1 MNIITSMRLACSVLL
16 LGLITTTA
24 HADTLSYDAVGNI
37 ASRTSAQGT
46 TTYSYDAL
54 SRLTAETSPT
64 GTQSYTY
71 DANGNR
77 LSDGLGNYTYAP
89 GSNRITSRYGKAITT
104 DAAGNITAD
113 GQGHTYVYNQRG
125 YLSEARLNGVLLA
138 SYTYD
143 YRGLR
148 TRKVTTA
155 AAPQGAQVVRYTYDE
170 AHHLIAE
177 NSGTG
182 AAIRTYV
189 WRDDTPL
196 AQIDH
201 VPSRRIIYLETDHL
215 NTPRVAR
222 DQARNVVWT
231 WDSDAFG
238 ATPPNPNPS
247 GAGVV
252 TINLRFPGQY
262 YDQETGLHYNGFR
275 YYHPGMG
282 QYIQP
287 DPIGLRGGTF
297 STYTYVN
304 NNPVNFNDPSGL
316 CPSCVG
322 AIYGGISGAVGGV
335 ITADLSPGNNIF
347 GTVKSAVLG
356 AFAGAAT
363 GAVAP
368 WLSYEAGAA
377 AAAIGV
383 ARTVGTV
390 AATATVGGASSA
402 VGQFAGNV
410 VTGQPLGTEFSWG
423 AVAGSA
429 TGSVLAYIP
438 AKIAGGMAGATV
450 GTSIP
455 FGSGSLTIAS
465 QTVQNTANTFR
476 AIAEG
481 SIGGVFEAG
490 GQAVQSQYFPSMPS
504 ATQGAAGGF
513 LLYPNKANTNM
524 MQSVYSK

>member
-1 MNIITSMRLACSVLL
+1 MSEDAPRLIIQNDGAHHTMNIITSMRLACSVLL

-64 GTQSYTY
+64 GSQSYTY

-77 LSDGLGNYTYAP
+77 LSDGLGNYTYSAT
-89 GSNRITSRYGKAITT
+89 SNRITSRYGKAITT

-304 NNPVNFNDPSGL
+304 NNPMW
-316 CPSCVG
+316 
-322 AIYGGISGAVGGV
+322 GGI
-335 ITADLSPGNNIF
+335 
-347 GTVKSAVLG
+347 
-356 AFAGAAT
+356 
-363 GAVAP
+363 
-368 WLSYEAGAA
+368 
-377 AAAIGV
+377 
-383 ARTVGTV
+383 R
-390 AATATVGGASSA
+390 
-402 VGQFAGNV
+402 
-410 VTGQPLGTEFSWG
+410 
-423 AVAGSA
+423 
-429 TGSVLAYIP
+429 
-438 AKIAGGMAGATV
+438 
-450 GTSIP
+450 
-455 FGSGSLTIAS
+455 
-465 QTVQNTANTFR
+465 
-476 AIAEG
+476 
-481 SIGGVFEAG
+481 
-490 GQAVQSQYFPSMPS
+490 
-504 ATQGAAGGF
+504 
-513 LLYPNKANTNM
+513 
-524 MQSVYSK
+524 

>member
-1 MNIITSMRLACSVLL
+1 MCAPFPF
-16 LGLITTTA
+16 
-24 HADTLSYDAVGNI
+24 D
-37 ASRTSAQGT
+37 
-46 TTYSYDAL
+46 
-54 SRLTAETSPT
+54 RLTAETSPT
-64 GTQSYTY
+64 GSQSYTY

-77 LSDGLGNYTYAP
+77 LSDGLGNYTYSAT
-89 GSNRITSRYGKAITT
+89 SNRITSRYGKAITT

-189 WRDDTPL
+189 WRDDTPI

-222 DQARNVVWT
+222 DQARNVVWA

-287 DPIGLRGGTF
+287 DPIGLRGGSF
-297 STYTYVN
+297 STYAYVGG
-304 NNPVNFNDPSGL
+304 NPLRWSDPRGTDPIIGVTVGL
-316 CPSCVG
+316 V
-322 AIYGGISGAVGGV
+322 AGAVQGYMG
-335 ITADLSPGNNIF
+335 AAAQDGSP
-347 GTVKSAVLG
+347 SERVLG
-356 AFAGAAT
+356 ALIGGALGAGVGLLDPSLGAGTLSIIGATAGIVGDVAGQAISIHNDPCKNFNAGAT
-363 GAVAP
+363 IGA
-368 WLSYEAGAA
+368 G
-377 AAAIGV
+377 
-383 ARTVGTV
+383 
-390 AATATVGGASSA
+390 
-402 VGQFAGNV
+402 
-410 VTGQPLGTEFSWG
+410 
-423 AVAGSA
+423 
-429 TGSVLAYIP
+429 
-438 AKIAGGMAGATV
+438 IAGGFAGYGTAVLSPWNEIIGEWT
-450 GTSIP
+450 TSIVSNFMFTVP
-455 FGSGSLTIAS
+455 TIYLPAMGAS
-465 QTVQNTANTFR
+465 
-476 AIAEG
+476 IAG
-481 SIGGVFEAG
+481 R
-490 GQAVQSQYFPSMPS
+490 
-504 ATQGAAGGF
+504 
-513 LLYPNKANTNM
+513 
-524 MQSVYSK
+524 

>member
-1 MNIITSMRLACSVLL
+1 MCAPFPLNH
-16 LGLITTTA
+16 LI
-24 HADTLSYDAVGNI
+24 S
-37 ASRTSAQGT
+37 
-46 TTYSYDAL
+46 
-54 SRLTAETSPT
+54 ETSPT

-77 LSDGLGNYTYAP
+77 LSDGLGSYTYAP

-104 DAAGNITAD
+104 DAAGNITSD
-113 GQGHTYVYNQRG
+113 GQGHTYAYNQRG

-177 NSGTG
+177 TSGTG
-182 AAIRTYV
+182 AAIRSYV
-189 WRDDTPL
+189 WRDDTPI

-247 GAGVV
+247 GSGVV

-297 STYTYVN
+297 STYAYVGG
-304 NNPVNFNDPSGL
+304 NPLRWSDPRGL
-316 CPSCVG
+316 CPGC
-322 AIYGGISGAVGGV
+322 
-335 ITADLSPGNNIF
+335 
-347 GTVKSAVLG
+347 
-356 AFAGAAT
+356 
-363 GAVAP
+363 
-368 WLSYEAGAA
+368 AA
-377 AAAIGV
+377 AAG
-383 ARTVGTV
+383 G
-390 AATATVGGASSA
+390 VGGF
-402 VGQFAGNV
+402 GG
-410 VTGQPLGTEFSWG
+410 LGG
-423 AVAGSA
+423 
-429 TGSVLAYIP
+429 
-438 AKIAGGMAGATV
+438 
-450 GTSIP
+450 
-455 FGSGSLTIAS
+455 FGHG
-465 QTVQNTANTFR
+465 
-476 AIAEG
+476 
-481 SIGGVFEAG
+481 
-490 GQAVQSQYFPSMPS
+490 SMPS
-504 ATQGAAGGF
+504 NGSKDNGDGLTDPPPKPILALPSLPNLLTSTSQSTQEECEAGCNEKKKARDALCFIAKVRGGKAAQK
-513 LLYPNKANTNM
+513 LCLSESDAMWIECLEKCKKDNCHK
-524 MQSVYSK
+524 

>member
-1 MNIITSMRLACSVLL
+1 MKPSLTQRCTLHLLLKAVLL
-16 LGLITTTA
+16 AGLITTTA
-24 HADTLSYDAVGNI
+24 HADTLSYDPVGNI
-37 ASRTSAQGT
+37 ASRTTAQGT
-46 TTYSYDAL
+46 ITYSYDAL

-64 GTQSYTY
+64 GSQSYTY

-77 LSDGLGNYTYAP
+77 LSDGLGNYTYSP
-89 GSNRITSRYGKAITT
+89 TSNRITSRYGKAITT

-177 NSGTG
+177 TSGTG
-182 AAIRTYV
+182 AAIRSYV
-189 WRDDTPL
+189 WRDDTPI

-247 GAGVV
+247 GLGVV

-287 DPIGLRGGTF
+287 DPIGLRGGSF
-297 STYTYVN
+297 STYAYVGG
-304 NNPVNFNDPSGL
+304 NPLRWVDPSGL
-316 CPSCVG
+316 
-322 AIYGGISGAVGGV
+322 
-335 ITADLSPGNNIF
+335 
-347 GTVKSAVLG
+347 
-356 AFAGAAT
+356 
-363 GAVAP
+363 
-368 WLSYEAGAA
+368 
-377 AAAIGV
+377 
-383 ARTVGTV
+383 
-390 AATATVGGASSA
+390 
-402 VGQFAGNV
+402 
-410 VTGQPLGTEFSWG
+410 
-423 AVAGSA
+423 AGS
-429 TGSVLAYIP
+429 TRGSAPPRSSGYGNQLAYD
-438 AKIAGGMAGATV
+438 
-450 GTSIP
+450 
-455 FGSGSLTIAS
+455 LTLAQI
-465 QTVQNTANTFR
+465 R
-476 AIAEG
+476 AIRPDYRPPA
-481 SIGGVFEAG
+481 SIGNRDSEVSEAEV
-490 GQAVQSQYFPSMPS
+490 AMLRAELMNLRNNQSQNQYQCTAKGGTYVLRDELENIVRSGRTNNLDRRRNEHFRDPALRDYTFDPVHRTDDYAEQRGLEQILHDTYNPPLNRINPISPNNPNG
-504 ATQGAAGGF
+504 QGYSNAANNYLNGG
-513 LLYPNKANTNM
+513 N
-524 MQSVYSK
+524 

>member
-1 MNIITSMRLACSVLL
+1 MRS
-16 LGLITTTA
+16 
-24 HADTLSYDAVGNI
+24 
-37 ASRTSAQGT
+37 GT
-46 TTYSYDAL
+46 
-54 SRLTAETSPT
+54 
-64 GTQSYTY
+64 
-71 DANGNR
+71 
-77 LSDGLGNYTYAP
+77 YTYAP
-89 GSNRITSRYGKAITT
+89 GSNRLTARHGKAVTT

-177 NSGTG
+177 TSGTG

-222 DQARNVVWT
+222 DQARNVVWA

-287 DPIGLRGGTF
+287 DPIGLRGGSF
-297 STYTYVN
+297 STYAYVGG
-304 NNPVNFNDPSGL
+304 NPLRYVDPLGLEPLSSIVKLGVKGEMKIKKMVCKEAAVEARRKGQNVLAPTRQQAKEIEKAANGGKPVLKHDGHDLADGSTGKPHFQTDGVDGHTFYGAGVAGGVGVIGQSG
-316 CPSCVG
+316 G
-322 AIYGGISGAVGGV
+322 DQGGITWVDIV
-335 ITADLSPGNNIF
+335 EPIVDFIVSP
-347 GTVKSAVLG
+347 S
-356 AFAGAAT
+356 
-363 GAVAP
+363 
-368 WLSYEAGAA
+368 EA
-377 AAAIGV
+377 
-383 ARTVGTV
+383 
-390 AATATVGGASSA
+390 
-402 VGQFAGNV
+402 
-410 VTGQPLGTEFSWG
+410 
-423 AVAGSA
+423 
-429 TGSVLAYIP
+429 Y
-438 AKIAGGMAGATV
+438 
-450 GTSIP
+450 
-455 FGSGSLTIAS
+455 
-465 QTVQNTANTFR
+465 
-476 AIAEG
+476 
-481 SIGGVFEAG
+481 
-490 GQAVQSQYFPSMPS
+490 
-504 ATQGAAGGF
+504 
-513 LLYPNKANTNM
+513 
-524 MQSVYSK
+524 

>member
-1 MNIITSMRLACSVLL
+1 MKPSLTQRCTLHLLLKAALLAGLIITTV
-16 LGLITTTA
+16 

-64 GTQSYTY
+64 GSQSYTY

-77 LSDGLGNYTYAP
+77 LSDGLGNYTYSAT
-89 GSNRITSRYGKAITT
+89 SNRITSRYGKAITT

-113 GQGHTYVYNQRG
+113 GQGHTYAFNQRG

-177 NSGTG
+177 TSGTG

-247 GAGVV
+247 GTGVV

-287 DPIGLRGGTF
+287 DPIGLRGGSF
-297 STYTYVN
+297 STYAYVGG
-304 NNPVNFNDPSGL
+304 NPLRLIDPFGLYHCVQGAVCDFPAIMDAKLQCFDQCTGLDTAITSGKDGKHSGPKDPHHSGQACDASHNANPDL
-316 CPSCVG
+316 SISAAKACFERCFTN
-322 AIYGGISGAVGGV
+322 YGGGV
-335 ITADLSPGNNIF
+335 NKWGTLRGF
-347 GTVKSAVLG
+347 G
-356 AFAGAAT
+356 
-363 GAVAP
+363 
-368 WLSYEAGAA
+368 
-377 AAAIGV
+377 
-383 ARTVGTV
+383 
-390 AATATVGGASSA
+390 
-402 VGQFAGNV
+402 Q
-410 VTGQPLGTEFSWG
+410 TEYNSD
-423 AVAGSA
+423 
-429 TGSVLAYIP
+429 
-438 AKIAGGMAGATV
+438 
-450 GTSIP
+450 
-455 FGSGSLTIAS
+455 GSGNWHFHL
-465 QTVQNTANTFR
+465 QER
-476 AIAEG
+476 PG
-481 SIGGVFEAG
+481 LGG
-490 GQAVQSQYFPSMPS
+490 
-504 ATQGAAGGF
+504 
-513 LLYPNKANTNM
+513 NKWKNGIN
-524 MQSVYSK
+524 

>member
-1 MNIITSMRLACSVLL
+1 MKPSLTLRYPLHLL
-16 LGLITTTA
+16 LKAALLAGLITTTA

-64 GTQSYTY
+64 GSQSYTY

-77 LSDGLGNYTYAP
+77 LSDGLGNYTYSAT
-89 GSNRITSRYGKAITT
+89 SNRITSRYGKAITT

-113 GQGHTYVYNQRG
+113 GQGHTYAYNQRG

-282 QYIQP
+282 QYVQP
-287 DPIGLRGGTF
+287 DPIGLRGGSF
-297 STYTYVN
+297 STYAYVN
-304 NNPVNFNDPSGL
+304 GNPL
-316 CPSCVG
+316 R
-322 AIYGGISGAVGGV
+322 Y
-335 ITADLSPGNNIF
+335 ADSTGE
-347 GTVKSAVLG
+347 SA
-356 AFAGAAT
+356 A
-363 GAVAP
+363 
-368 WLSYEAGAA
+368 
-377 AAAIGV
+377 
-383 ARTVGTV
+383 TV
-390 AATATVGGASSA
+390 AACVVVATSAYFVYKYNKFVKCVEKCSVCPNNPQGDPNISCGAPKDGNTNPQYSCKTYCTLDA
-402 VGQFAGNV
+402 FASPRG
-410 VTGQPLGTEFSWG
+410 
-423 AVAGSA
+423 
-429 TGSVLAYIP
+429 
-438 AKIAGGMAGATV
+438 K
-450 GTSIP
+450 
-455 FGSGSLTIAS
+455 
-465 QTVQNTANTFR
+465 
-476 AIAEG
+476 
-481 SIGGVFEAG
+481 
-490 GQAVQSQYFPSMPS
+490 
-504 ATQGAAGGF
+504 GAAGSND
-513 LLYPNKANTNM
+513 YP
-524 MQSVYSK
+524 